1 MPIALGSAYGAIEI
15 NTQGA
20 ENSISGLASML
31 KETGTT
37 LSLGISAPLLGVAT
51 SAIKTAADFE
61 ENMNIM
67 KAVSGATADQMKL
80 LEAQALKLGA
90 DTVFSASEAAQG
102 MLELSKAGLSVNDT
116 MQAIPGVLDLAA
128 AGGLGVGQAAEIASN
143 ALNTFHL
150 PASKAGEVANLFAA
164 AANASSIEVTD
175 MAQSMAQAGSVAAS
189 YGQSIETAATAIAI
203 MGNNGLKGSDA
214 GTSLKTMLSR
224 LAAPTEESAALMK
237 QLGVNVYDASGK
249 MRPLNEIMV
258 DLQKGLHGTMTVTEK
273 NAGATSAN
281 SKQAQHYLNIINQTK
296 QKLADYQSGVA
307 GVAQSENAKKVAID
321 RLNRTLA
328 AAQAE
333 YQKLG
338 GVQASTTTKTV
349 KMTDEMRNQA
359 LYTLFGSDAIR
370 AANILLKEGE
380 TGWDNMAEAVNKEG
394 AAQTAA
400 QARMQGFNGAI
411 KYLSGSIDSFYI
423 ATVKPFLD
431 TLAEY
436 PIAFAD
442 FVTSLSGVSTEVRN
456 AALAFLAVLA
466 VAGPVLLAITG
477 IGTVLGALLSPI
489 GLIILGIGVLA
500 AAWASD
506 FGGIREK
513 TAAAWA
519 AIQPVLTQLW
529 TMLQGQLVSALV
541 ALGAWWAGVWPQIQ
555 SATLAAWAAL
565 QPSLTQLWTMLQ
577 TSLPAALTLLQ
588 TWFNTAWTA
597 INTAVSTALA
607 TTGPLLTQFWTWLQ
621 VSLPLALTTLQSW
634 FATAWASMTGS
645 VTTASSTISGVF
657 ATLQSAWNTL
667 AAIFGPSI
675 ARLGQS
681 LLSFGEQAGGL
692 GGHFQGLMT
701 AVQSLW
707 TAIQPILTQLGI
719 LIGITIGV
727 VAVTAINA
735 LSAVFQN
742 LGPIISASVDQV
754 TNILNTLA
762 TVITAT
768 VALVVALI
776 HGDWTTAW
784 EQAKTIVTTL
794 GTFMQTSLA
803 NFATVIGA
811 SFAIIG
817 ATISNT
823 LKDLGFEAAGEM
835 VSAFTEKITALV
847 DWVSKLVSGDVS
859 LNLQVPAWIEALTAW
874 VWPELVKPDWLAKLL
889 AWAWP
894 DKAPN
899 WMNSFINWTWPST
912 PREVIGLIGW
922 KFPDVPQPI
931 KDIITW
937 VWPDAPQVISDL
949 LDWEFPDVPKA
960 IDNLLNFQWPDLTTP
975 DWIKSFVDAINSL
988 INWSM
993 PDMNPFN
1000 AGGNSY
1006 FMGGMTHLNER
1017 GRELVA
1023 IPADQA
1029 ILPTG
1034 SRIYTNGQAN
1044 RMLAGA
1050 GGEGGGNLVNIE
1062 KVYVANQQDVH
1073 ALAWQ
1078 IDNLR
1083 RRSAGR

>member
-20 ENSISGLASML
+20 EDSISGLAGML

-67 KAVSGATADQMKL
+67 KAVSGATAEQMKL

-90 DTVFSASEAAQG
+90 DTSFSASEAAQG

-150 PASKAGEVANLFAA
+150 PASKASAVANLFAA

-175 MAQSMAQAGSVAAS
+175 MAQSMAQAGAVAAS
-189 YGQSIETAATAIAI
+189 YGQSIETASTAIAI

-281 SKQAQHYLNIINQTK
+281 SKQAQHYLSIINQTK

-328 AAQAE
+328 AAQAQ

-349 KMTDEMRNQA
+349 KMTDEIRNQA

-380 TGWDNMAEAVNKEG
+380 TGWDKMAEAVNKEG

-431 TLAEY
+431 TLADY

-466 VAGPVLLAITG
+466 AAGPVLLAITG
-477 IGTVLGALLSPI
+477 IGAVLGALLSPVGLVILAI
-489 GLIILGIGVLA
+489 GALA

-513 TAAAWA
+513 TQA
-519 AIQPVLTQLW
+519 AINAILPYFDQAKEGVFKVAGALKDFAA
-529 TMLQGQLVSALV
+529 GSDVS
-541 ALGAWWAGVWPQIQ
+541 
-555 SATLAAWAAL
+555 
-565 QPSLTQLWTMLQ
+565 
-577 TSLPAALTLLQ
+577 
-588 TWFNTAWTA
+588 TAWTQLKTTIGEVKDSFAGLVSGKISFSEFATQIKNALSGIPDMVRNLFGGADFQSLKGQVIAALGLDNISFAGVIESLKTFGQKLASA
-597 INTAVSTALA
+597 ITDFDYAGAFAGLKGTVSSALSGLDWSTITASFDTLKTWVSGKLGGLDWSTITGTFDTLIVWVGSKLSGLDWSGVTTTFDTLKTQVNTALGGIDWSGITGALGSIKLPTVTDLATSANTFRDNILQSLTDKLKTLDLTASLTGLLDSLTKGISSINFKDVGKALGDALSFVLSPEGMKTTLAVAVAAVAPALA
-607 TTGPLLTQFWTWLQ
+607 
-621 VSLPLALTTLQSW
+621 A
-634 FATAWASMTGS
+634 
-645 VTTASSTISGVF
+645 
-657 ATLQSAWNTL
+657 
-667 AAIFGPSI
+667 SI
-675 ARLGQS
+675 AGIKWIMDS
-681 LLSFGEQAGGL
+681 KNFD
-692 GGHFQGLMT
+692 GLMT
-701 AVQSLW
+701 AMLD
-707 TAIQPILTQLGI
+707 AIKDIDWGQ
-719 LIGITIGV
+719 
-727 VAVTAINA
+727 VA
-735 LSAVFQN
+735 
-742 LGPIISASVDQV
+742 
-754 TNILNTLA
+754 
-762 TVITAT
+762 
-768 VALVVALI
+768 
-776 HGDWTTAW
+776 
-784 EQAKTIVTTL
+784 
-794 GTFMQTSLA
+794 
-803 NFATVIGA
+803 A
-811 SFAIIG
+811 SFG
-817 ATISNT
+817 KF
-823 LKDLGFEAAGEM
+823 KDAVVKALGDLASG
-835 VSAFTEKITALV
+835 FTEGFKM
-847 DWVSKLVSGDVS
+847 
-859 LNLQVPAWIEALTAW
+859 PAWIEKLTA
-874 VWPELVKPDWLAKLL
+874 
-889 AWAWP
+889 
-894 DKAPN
+894 
-899 WMNSFINWTWPST
+899 
-912 PREVIGLIGW
+912 W
-922 KFPDVPQPI
+922 KFPDVSTTVAKFVDWKFPALPQPLV
-931 KDIITW
+931 DLLTW
-937 VWPDAPQVISDL
+937 AWPEVPRVISDL
-949 LDWEFPDVPKA
+949 IDFDWPDVPKV
-960 IDNLLNFQWPDLTTP
+960 IDNLLNWSWPAVETP
-975 DWIKSFVDAINSL
+975 GWIKDFQDIVDTLTGWIPPWL
-988 INWSM
+988 
-993 PDMNPFN
+993 
-1000 AGGNSY
+1000 GGGKAVGDSY

-1017 GRELVA
+1017 GRELVS

-1029 ILPTG
+1029 ILPAG

-1044 RMLAGA
+1044 RMMAGA
-1050 GGEGGGNLVNIE
+1050 GGEWGNVNIYLE
-1062 KVYVANQQDVH
+1062 GTVIRSDQDIHSLAFKLGNQ
-1073 ALAWQ
+1073 L
-1078 IDNLR
+1078 

>member
-1 MPIALGSAYGAIEI
+1 MSLGSAYGAIEI

-20 ENSISGLASML
+20 EDSISGLAGML

-67 KAVSGATADQMKL
+67 KAVSGATAEQMKL

-90 DTVFSASEAAQG
+90 DTSFSASEAAQG

-150 PASKAGEVANLFAA
+150 PASKASAVANLFAA

-175 MAQSMAQAGSVAAS
+175 MAQSMAQAGAVAAS
-189 YGQSIETAATAIAI
+189 YGQSIETASTAIAI

-258 DLQKGLHGTMTVTEK
+258 DLQKGLHGTMTITEQ

-281 SKQAQHYLNIINQTK
+281 SKQAKHYLDIINQTK

-328 AAQAE
+328 AAQAQ

-349 KMTDEMRNQA
+349 KMTDEIRNQA

-394 AAQTAA
+394 VAQDVAN
-400 QARMQGFNGAI
+400 ARMKGFNGAI
-411 KYLSGSIDSFYI
+411 EYVKGSIDSFLI
-423 ATVKPFLD
+423 ETALPFLD
-431 TLAEY
+431 SFSWLIRYVGDA
-436 PIAFAD
+436 
-442 FVTSLSGVSTEVRN
+442 VTGLGKLPDPLKN

-477 IGTVLGALLSPI
+477 VGAVLGALLSPV
-489 GLIILGIGVLA
+489 GLVVLAVAALA

-513 TAAAWA
+513 TQAAIDFLRPGFEELLSWISAASKGDFTPLKEGLQGALQKITA
-519 AIQPVLTQLW
+519 AIQEFKWTDFVTKLSDWSAYIAKLAWDGFVIALDWATYLSKIAWSTYLSALTWGDYVAKLAWNDWLVKVDWSGYVTKLGEWGNYIAKLTWSDFVKALTWDIYVTKLAWSTIIKALADWGPFIAKLSWSGIIKALTWDVYITKLAW
-529 TMLQGQLVSALV
+529 TTFLHNLSWSGFISMLQWVGYV
-541 ALGAWWAGVWPQIQ
+541 
-555 SATLAAWAAL
+555 
-565 QPSLTQLWTMLQ
+565 PSLVWSTFIDHFSWSDVKAFDWKEFVPNLVWLNYITPVGWATYIIKL
-577 TSLPAALTLLQ
+577 
-588 TWFNTAWTA
+588 AWTDYIA
-597 INTAVSTALA
+597 QFAWRDWVAKLSWPTTTTTFVWKDWVPKLSWPNA
-607 TTGPLLTQFWTWLQ
+607 TSIF
-621 VSLPLALTTLQSW
+621 SW
-634 FATAWASMTGS
+634 
-645 VTTASSTISGVF
+645 
-657 ATLQSAWNTL
+657 
-667 AAIFGPSI
+667 
-675 ARLGQS
+675 
-681 LLSFGEQAGGL
+681 
-692 GGHFQGLMT
+692 
-701 AVQSLW
+701 
-707 TAIQPILTQLGI
+707 
-719 LIGITIGV
+719 
-727 VAVTAINA
+727 
-735 LSAVFQN
+735 
-742 LGPIISASVDQV
+742 
-754 TNILNTLA
+754 
-762 TVITAT
+762 
-768 VALVVALI
+768 
-776 HGDWTTAW
+776 
-784 EQAKTIVTTL
+784 
-794 GTFMQTSLA
+794 
-803 NFATVIGA
+803 
-811 SFAIIG
+811 
-817 ATISNT
+817 
-823 LKDLGFEAAGEM
+823 
-835 VSAFTEKITALV
+835 SAFIEKL
-847 DWVSKLVSGDVS
+847 K
-859 LNLQVPAWIEALTAW
+859 
-874 VWPELVKPDWLAKLL
+874 
-889 AWAWP
+889 
-894 DKAPN
+894 
-899 WMNSFINWTWPST
+899 
-912 PREVIGLIGW
+912 
-922 KFPDVPQPI
+922 
-931 KDIITW
+931 
-937 VWPDAPQVISDL
+937 
-949 LDWEFPDVPKA
+949 
-960 IDNLLNFQWPDLTTP
+960 WPDLSFDWDDYVP
-975 DWIKSFVDAINSL
+975 GIKWKDWISAVKWSDFVTTIAWKDYIPDFGKWSDYVSDILKSVI
-988 INWSM
+988 
-993 PDMNPFN
+993 PGN

-1017 GRELVA
+1017 GRELVS

-1029 ILPTG
+1029 ILPAG

-1050 GGEGGGNLVNIE
+1050 GGEWGNVNIYLE
-1062 KVYVANQQDVH
+1062 GTVIRSDQDIHSLAFKLGNQ
-1073 ALAWQ
+1073 
-1078 IDNLR
+1078 I